1 MIEVLIVDDDPMVSQ
16 INAMY
21 LSEIKGFNLAG
32 VASSV
37 SEATNFIENNSVDLI
52 LLDIYMPERDGLSLL
67 SYIRKSQ
74 KDIDVI
80 VISAASDTQTIHK
93 ALQNGAADYI
103 IKPFQLDRFKHALL
117 TYSQKNRVILEQSEL
132 DQKELDQLLLDFQ
145 SNNKGASLPKGLT
158 KDTLIRIW
166 NYILHIDKDFSTEL
180 LAENI
185 GISRISIR
193 KYLTFLEKIS
203 VLKSYT
209 SHGGIGRPLTMFKV
223 VQAKKHKINPYLK
236 E

>member
-37 SEATNFIENNSVDLI
+37 SEATNFIENNAVDLI

-103 IKPFQLDRFKHALL
+103 IKPFQLNRFKHDLL

-145 SNNKGASLPKGLT
+145 SNNKGAYLPKGLT
-158 KDTLIRIW
+158 KDTLRRIW

-185 GISRISIR
+185 GISRISI
-193 KYLTFLEKIS
+193 
-203 VLKSYT
+203 
-209 SHGGIGRPLTMFKV
+209 
-223 VQAKKHKINPYLK
+223 
-236 E
+236 